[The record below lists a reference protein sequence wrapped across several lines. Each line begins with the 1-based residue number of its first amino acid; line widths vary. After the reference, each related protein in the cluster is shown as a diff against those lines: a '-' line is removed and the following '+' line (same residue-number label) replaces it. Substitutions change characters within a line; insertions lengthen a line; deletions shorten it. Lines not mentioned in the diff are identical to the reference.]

1 MYVARLWVFE
11 IFLGIFILHTSRP
24 STRTIMQCL
33 TQKRNACH
41 AQEISLVNV
50 LSCSL
55 SYSVPRGNSLYTLC
69 FEDEGGAYLVGGLV
83 ELLGIK
89 RAADAEGDT
98 GAEENVVGDGCDATV
113 VDLGLDPTCQ

>member
-1 MYVARLWVFE
+1 MFE
-11 IFLGIFILHTSRP
+11 IFPGIFILHTSRP

-69 FEDEGGAYLVGGLV
+69 FENEGGTDFVGGLV

-89 RAADAEGDT
+89 GAADAEGDT
-98 GAEENVVGDGCDATV
+98 GAEENVVGNGSNTTV
-113 VDLGLDPTCQ
+113 VDLDLNSGFSI